1 MKKMNNNNPDNPE
14 KVCPSCNQVNSIS
27 NQFCIECGFKFPDV
41 ESGKLEIIE
50 GKEYTDVQKEGILTL
65 DLSGKEIEDI
75 TEISGLEALT
85 DLQIL
90 KLSNNQI
97 GEIKGLENLKN
108 LLKLDLRGNEI
119 SEIKGLKNLSNLI
132 DLDLS
137 YNKIREI
144 QGLNNLINLK
154 KLNLKGNL
162 FVTIKGLEN
171 LIKLKHLNL
180 GLSHWDVDNVN
191 PMERPR
197 HTLVLNGKELTGVEK
212 YVVKGG
218 AKKVVA
224 YCRVKLRQSGYAEKL
239 LPADS
244 KIERLE
250 GQIQK
255 LLKKYENKIKKV
267 KNKKI
272 KKDLIRKDQR
282 YFKDYGAHTLR

>member
-1 MKKMNNNNPDNPE
+1 MNNSNQE
-14 KVCPSCNQVNSIS
+14 KVCPSCNQVNSIFH
-27 NQFCIECGFKFPDV
+27 QFCFECGFKFTDV
-41 ESGKLEIIE
+41 ESGKFEIIE
-50 GKEYTDVQKEGILTL
+50 DKEYRTVQKEDILTL
-65 DLSGKEIEDI
+65 DLSGKEIMDI

-97 GEIKGLENLKN
+97 GEIKGLETLKN

-154 KLNLKGNL
+154 RLNLKGNL

-180 GLSHWDVDNVN
+180 GLSHWEVDNVK

-197 HTLVLNGKELTGVEK
+197 HTLVLNGKELTGVER

-239 LPADS
+239 VPADS
-244 KIERLE
+244 KIKRLE
-250 GQIQK
+250 GQIENVI
-255 LLKKYENKIKKV
+255 KKYEKKIKKV
-267 KNKKI
+267 KNKQL
-272 KKDLIRKDQR
+272 KKEIIRKDQR
-282 YFKDYGAHTLR
+282 YFKEYGAHTMR

>member
-1 MKKMNNNNPDNPE
+1 MNNNNPE

-50 GKEYTDVQKEGILTL
+50 GKEYRGVQKEGILTL
-65 DLSGKEIEDI
+65 DLSGKEIKDI
-75 TEISGLEALT
+75 SEISGLEALT

-97 GEIKGLENLKN
+97 GEIKGLETLKN
-108 LLKLDLRGNEI
+108 LLK
-119 SEIKGLKNLSNLI
+119 
-132 DLDLS
+132 LDLS

-154 KLNLKGNL
+154 NLNLKGNL

-239 LPADS
+239 IPADS